1 MSRASSRTISVLIAD
16 DHPVV
21 RQGLAAVFG
30 DADGFECVGE
40 AGGVEEAIDAWRQLT
55 PDVGVFDLRMPD
67 GDAVSAITR
76 IRKLDNAARILVV
89 SSFDG
94 EEEVYRVM
102 KAGAKGY
109 LLKDSE
115 PQAILNAVKAI
126 SAGQRHLPP
135 VLAGKLADRVTS
147 IELSKRETE
156 ILELAASGQSNA
168 AIAKSLGV
176 SGSTVKFHLNNT
188 YSKLDV
194 SSRTAA
200 ISLAVKRGIIS
211 ME

>member
-1 MSRASSRTISVLIAD
+1 MSRESSKSISVLIDD
-16 DHPVV
+16 DHPIV

-40 AGGVEEAIDAWRQLT
+40 AGGVEEAINAWERLA
-55 PDVGVFDLRMPD
+55 PDIGVFDLRMPD

-76 IRKLDNAARILVV
+76 IRKTDSTARILVV

-115 PQAILNAVKAI
+115 PQAIINAVKAI
-126 SAGQRHLPP
+126 IAGQRHLP
-135 VLAGKLADRVTS
+135 LALADKLADRVTS

-156 ILELAASGQSNA
+156 ILELAAGGNSNN
-168 AIAKSLGV
+168 AISKLLGV
-176 SGSTVKFHLNNT
+176 SGSTVKFHLNNA

-200 ISLAVKRGIIS
+200 ISIAVKRGIIKID
-211 ME
+211 